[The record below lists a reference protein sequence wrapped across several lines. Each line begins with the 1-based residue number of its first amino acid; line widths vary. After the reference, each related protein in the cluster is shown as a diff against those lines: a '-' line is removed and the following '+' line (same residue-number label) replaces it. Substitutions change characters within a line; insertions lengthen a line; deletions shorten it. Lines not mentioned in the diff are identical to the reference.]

1 MSELVTV
8 QNINLV
14 IERNREIKQ
23 QILAQAIKLQTN
35 PSIVRV
41 VSAPQLAL
49 LILQEF
55 GLVQMPIEKMLIL
68 N

>member
-14 IERNREIKQ
+14 IERNRKIKQ

-41 VSAPQLAL
+41 ASAPQLAL